1 MNIISQEIAE
11 VESTWVDRRLSN
23 CRVIFLSRDSFQAI
37 TVRLEIFARV
47 DPGTQLRV
55 VLPDIVQKGLEII
68 FRELGIVISF
78 SFPLKKT
85 TTTSVC

>member
-55 VLPDIVQKGLEII
+55 VLPDIVQKGTE
-68 FRELGIVISF
+68 
-78 SFPLKKT
+78 T
-85 TTTSVC
+85 T

>member
-85 TTTSVC
+85 TTT